1 MFSDNAVT
9 FMRKARESKI
19 IDLHSLIGNNIEE
32 LENIFKFVDKSIK
45 LVVDSYNKFGI
56 TDEHGN
62 PK

>member
-1 MFSDNAVT
+1 MFSDNAIT
-9 FMRKARESKI
+9 FMRKAQKSKI
-19 IDLHSLIGNNIEE
+19 IDLHSLIRNNREE

-56 TDEHGN
+56 TDDKGH